1 MLGFYTEEIRDAICV
16 RMGFDII
23 SFENENNR
31 QPLARVNSA
40 ERGPKVGKY
49 TVLLPQF
56 ESVAIPC
63 LREAINQDKQLVIID
78 EIGKLK
84 LLEK

>member
-1 MLGFYTEEIRDAICV
+1 MLGFYTEEIRDAIGV

-23 SFENENNR
+23 SLEDENNR
-31 QPLARVNSA
+31 QPLARANSA

-63 LREAINQDKQLVIID
+63 LRNAIAQDNQLLIID
-78 EIGKLK
+78 EIGKIK
-84 LLEK
+84 TP

>member
-1 MLGFYTEEIRDAICV
+1 MLGFYTEEIRDENGV
-16 RMGFDII
+16 RMGFDI
-23 SFENENNR
+23 SFEDENNR
-31 QPLARVNSA
+31 QPLARVNTA

-63 LREAINQDKQLVIID
+63 LRKAITQDNQPVIID
-78 EIGKLK
+78 EIGKI
-84 LLEK
+84 